1 LIATY
6 LLIYY
11 KKKRKSFHGIKE
23 LLEGNVERFDSDLPL
38 DQQTELLPYDKTH
51 WEIPR
56 QHIKLGIQLGVGQF
70 GRVVKAQFSDSQ
82 KGDDEKTVAVKM
94 VRSRANVSA
103 MEALVSE
110 MKIMSY
116 LGSHLN
122 VVNLIG
128 ACTKDISQGKTL
140 QIDF

>member
-1 LIATY
+1 MIATY
-6 LLIYY
+6 FLIYY
-11 KKKRKSFHGIKE
+11 KKKRKSFHGIKA
-23 LLEGNVERFDSDLPL
+23 LLAGNVERFDPDLPL
-38 DQQTELLPYDKTH
+38 EQQTELLPYDKTH

-128 ACTKDISQGKTL
+128 ACTKGISRGKTL
-140 QIDF
+140 QVDF

>member
-1 LIATY
+1 MCLHI
-6 LLIYY
+6 
-11 KKKRKSFHGIKE
+11 KKTRKSFQGLKA
-23 LLEGNVERFDSDLPL
+23 LLAGNVEIFNPEMPI

-56 QHIKLGIQLGVGQF
+56 QSVKLGIQLGVGQY
-70 GRVVKAQFSDSQ
+70 GRVVKAKIS
-82 KGDDEKTVAVKM
+82 GLRGHDEKTVAIKM

-103 MEALVSE
+103 LEALVSE
-110 MKIMSY
+110 MKIMSF

-128 ACTKDISQGKTL
+128 ACTKGITKGEIL
-140 QIDF
+140 FI